1 MPSPTLVNCSFG
13 VVSLIKNADTDKY
26 KYSRYEIGFDRGNV
40 KSVGNGFGRNVII
53 FGVDMSSS
61 VHVDN
66 KAKGLLIL
74 GKRPTQGLGE
84 HWLTAEKCIH
94 FTDHSKKYCF
104 NLHYN
109 GANSNSFVNDV
120 EMIKFKAKDSEIV
133 ATPLC
138 LCNCLKD
145 RPVDNMKEMFM
156 MDIFMIL
163 VLIMILLPLMIF

>member
-84 HWLTAEKCIH
+84 H
-94 FTDHSKKYCF
+94 
-104 NLHYN
+104 
-109 GANSNSFVNDV
+109 
-120 EMIKFKAKDSEIV
+120 
-133 ATPLC
+133 
-138 LCNCLKD
+138 
-145 RPVDNMKEMFM
+145 
-156 MDIFMIL
+156 
-163 VLIMILLPLMIF
+163 